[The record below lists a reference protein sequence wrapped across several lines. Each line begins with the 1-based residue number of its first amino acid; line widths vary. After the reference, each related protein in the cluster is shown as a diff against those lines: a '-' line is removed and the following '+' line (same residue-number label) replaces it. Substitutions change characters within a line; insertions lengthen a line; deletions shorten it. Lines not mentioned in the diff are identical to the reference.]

1 MTEQEKKIKQGVDSI
16 IEDVKEMLPNA
27 GEPEVNEVAAY
38 IANSKFISANRTL
51 DIAKQSNKYVY
62 DATYAEADANIALL
76 ESVAFEL
83 LGRKY

>member
-1 MTEQEKKIKQGVDSI
+1 MAEQEQKINTAVDSI
-16 IEDVKEMLPNA
+16 IEDVKEMLPT
-27 GEPEVNEVAAY
+27 GSDEQINEVAAY
-38 IANSKFISANRTL
+38 IANAKFIAANRTL

-62 DATYAEADANIALL
+62 DATYAEANANVAFL